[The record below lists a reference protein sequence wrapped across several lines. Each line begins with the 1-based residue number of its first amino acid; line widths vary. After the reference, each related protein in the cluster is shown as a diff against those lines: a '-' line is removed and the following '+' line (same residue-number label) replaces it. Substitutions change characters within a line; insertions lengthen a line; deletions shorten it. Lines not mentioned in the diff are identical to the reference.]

1 MKESPVKAKRSR
13 SRHTESRKKCAMD
26 SRRRTILTVDNDA
39 VFLSLVAKG
48 LRKMGYGVLTAEDG
62 AGALEIL
69 KTTKVDAVLLDLV
82 MPNTSGERLCRMIR
96 QMDSPVRDV
105 HIVIVTATAVD
116 GAVVESSDLGADD
129 YIAKGPFPQTF
140 SQITEALS
148 TLEYKTS
155 GRKKPR
161 MADPTGTP
169 VRSVVS
175 ELLSVREHLETVIV
189 STTEGLV
196 ELTEEG
202 KIVFAN
208 RTAVS
213 ILGMPE
219 VDLISTKWTDHF
231 EEGERSS
238 VTGLFSIKKQKQQNG
253 NPPSFRLRNG
263 REITIKVLPVEGK
276 KNHIVSLEDVTERRR
291 AERAFSKAYADLE
304 DRIKKRNE
312 ELANANT
319 TLKKELAERLR
330 MEGMLQQS
338 RNTLRSVFDSI
349 SDPLILVDSHLNILM
364 ANRSTLD
371 HFNFA
376 DYFEVLGKPFLS
388 LVEGCY
394 DDNSLKSIRS
404 AIVDFQKLSLES
416 SSSRQP
422 GSHKKTVIYPIQED
436 HRKLGSAII
445 RITDITKEKNL
456 EKEILQREKLAT
468 LGLLVSS
475 IVHELNNPNNFIIF
489 NIPILKDY
497 IQAVLPLLEQQAV
510 RNPQSEIMGMSY
522 IDLHEDLLKL
532 IDNIEHGAQRIH
544 ATISK
549 LTGFAR
555 KRGGSDIK
563 LMDPGEPIERAV
575 AICRNEIKKTVK
587 DFQIRVEEDLPA
599 IMADVEAIEQVLIN
613 LLINAS
619 HASDKKNSWIK
630 LRAFRETENGRYLNI
645 EVSDNGCGMDE
656 NTRNNAFLPF
666 FTTKKDG
673 TGTGI
678 GLYIVNNLVQEMGGK
693 ITVQSEPGT
702 GSTFRVSIPIQKV

>member
-1 MKESPVKAKRSR
+1 
-13 SRHTESRKKCAMD
+13 
-26 SRRRTILTVDNDA
+26 VDNDA

>member
-26 SRRRTILTVDNDA
+26 SRRRTILAVDNDA

>member
-1 MKESPVKAKRSR
+1 MRVIITGGTGFIGRNLAADLAGSGHEVVLLSRNPAKASGLPAG
-13 SRHTESRKKCAMD
+13 SYTVTQAD
-26 SRRRTILTVDNDA
+26 VDNGSIVNSA
-39 VFLSLVAKG
+39 VA
-48 LRKMGYGVLTAEDG
+48 DG
-62 AGALEIL
+62 
-69 KTTKVDAVLLDLV
+69 T
-82 MPNTSGERLCRMIR
+82 
-96 QMDSPVRDV
+96 
-105 HIVIVTATAVD
+105 
-116 GAVVESSDLGADD
+116 
-129 YIAKGPFPQTF
+129 
-140 SQITEALS
+140 
-148 TLEYKTS
+148 
-155 GRKKPR
+155 
-161 MADPTGTP
+161 DPTGTP

-468 LGLLVSS
+468 LGIEVVQETADLEPMENATLESS
-475 IVHELNNPNNFIIF
+475 
-489 NIPILKDY
+489 
-497 IQAVLPLLEQQAV
+497 
-510 RNPQSEIMGMSY
+510 
-522 IDLHEDLLKL
+522 
-532 IDNIEHGAQRIH
+532 
-544 ATISK
+544 
-549 LTGFAR
+549 
-555 KRGGSDIK
+555 
-563 LMDPGEPIERAV
+563 
-575 AICRNEIKKTVK
+575 NE
-587 DFQIRVEEDLPA
+587 
-599 IMADVEAIEQVLIN
+599 
-613 LLINAS
+613 
-619 HASDKKNSWIK
+619 
-630 LRAFRETENGRYLNI
+630 ETEAEAEAEVDLAVPEVVGIKDPVRMYL
-645 EVSDNGCGMDE
+645 
-656 NTRNNAFLPF
+656 
-666 FTTKKDG
+666 K
-673 TGTGI
+673 
-678 GLYIVNNLVQEMGGK
+678 EMGGVPLLTSRRK
-693 ITVQSEPGT
+693 WTWPCAWRQMMRKRKESWLRLT
-702 GSTFRVSIPIQKV
+702 

>member
-1 MKESPVKAKRSR
+1 
-13 SRHTESRKKCAMD
+13 MD
-26 SRRRTILTVDNDA
+26 SRRRTILAVDNDA